1 MALCRRCVARVRRDR
16 HGQRKRDRGLRK
28 CSSLPSLPT
37 GSPEEAFAQ
46 GDDIVDVAAI
56 SKEGAE
62 SQPIRAGQMLS
73 ITKLQAA
80 GFCDVVDSEDML
92 VAMLSE
98 LQEQRVLPR

>member
-1 MALCRRCVARVRRDR
+1 M
-16 HGQRKRDRGLRK
+16 QQ
-28 CSSLPSLPT
+28 LPSRLAYRK
-37 GSPEEAFAQ
+37 SRRSFCDQ

>member
-1 MALCRRCVARVRRDR
+1 M
-16 HGQRKRDRGLRK
+16 
-28 CSSLPSLPT
+28 PT

-56 SKEGAE
+56 SKDGAE

>member
-1 MALCRRCVARVRRDR
+1 MARVRRDGHR
-16 HGQRKRDRGLRK
+16 QRKRDRGLRK
-28 CSSLPSLPT
+28 CSSSLPNLPT
-37 GSPEEAFAQ
+37 GSEKKLAFAQ

>member
-1 MALCRRCVARVRRDR
+1 M
-16 HGQRKRDRGLRK
+16 RK
-28 CSSLPSLPT
+28 CSSSLSGLPT

>member
-1 MALCRRCVARVRRDR
+1 MIADYVSAAAFR
-16 HGQRKRDRGLRK
+16 
-28 CSSLPSLPT
+28 LPT
-37 GSPEEAFAQ
+37 RPEEAFAQ

-98 LQEQRVLPR
+98 LLSC

>member
-1 MALCRRCVARVRRDR
+1 M
-16 HGQRKRDRGLRK
+16 
-28 CSSLPSLPT
+28 
-37 GSPEEAFAQ
+37 
-46 GDDIVDVAAI
+46 AAI